1 MADTHNTQMRLSTD
15 SDPMLSIPHDE
26 LIVAYQ
32 LLRDLYRV
40 DKDAH
45 NAACRKWAHERELFT
60 GAVRRMQEFQMEVGR
75 LSADLT
81 SANGMIAAQRAQ
93 LDARNRRTAKKGK
106 P

>member
-15 SDPMLSIPHDE
+15 SDPTLSIPHDE

-60 GAVRRMQEFQMEVGR
+60 GAVRRMQDAQCEANMLRG
-75 LSADLT
+75 DL
-81 SANGMIAAQRAQ
+81 NRMLELQRTQ
-93 LDARNRRTAKKGK
+93 LETKKRRTAKKGK